1 MSAADE
7 LQRLEH
13 EIDAAERQRR
23 QPPGEVEPL
32 KPTEKPAPPE
42 RHRSRSFDIAL
53 AACALLVTASVGI
66 YLVRRMESQSAMALQ
81 SGLTGAAA
89 GMLAGYAVG
98 RLRR

>member
-1 MSAADE
+1 MSAADD
-7 LQRLEH
+7 LQRLER

-23 QPPGEVEPL
+23 QPPGEAEQL
-32 KPTEKPAPPE
+32 KPAEKPPEPE

-53 AACALLVTASVGI
+53 AACALLVTASMGT
-66 YLVRRMESQSAMALQ
+66 YWVRRMEPQSAMALQ
-81 SGLTGAAA
+81 NGLTGAAV